1 MEKIKAVLYSASRPS
16 EEQFARFERFLAK
29 KYGEGTELEWTESDL
44 FPGGFRLEAGCDVYD
59 WSVGGRLKQL
69 KRRLGKISA
78 TYDDVIP
85 LIRQAIEEWTPEAL
99 AEETGRVISVGDGIV
114 SADGLAHA
122 AYGEIVLFECGV
134 RGMIQDLRPD
144 FCGII
149 VFGDCRDIVAG
160 SVIRRTGKTAGVPVG
175 DGYLGR
181 TVDALGNPVDGLGE
195 IRTDGYRPIECPA
208 PGIVE
213 RQPVNTPMET
223 GLLVVEDRKSVV

>member
-122 AYGEIVLFECGV
+122 AYGEIVVFECGV

-149 VFGDCRDIVAG
+149 VLSLIH
-160 SVIRRTGKTAGVPVG
+160 I
-175 DGYLGR
+175 
-181 TVDALGNPVDGLGE
+181 
-195 IRTDGYRPIECPA
+195 
-208 PGIVE
+208 
-213 RQPVNTPMET
+213 
-223 GLLVVEDRKSVV
+223 